1 MKMTA
6 AELKDKFF
14 KRFPPVKIALMCV
27 GIFFMGFFLSF
38 LIEVDMGTDPFSFM
52 NLMIANK
59 IGMDFGTEEMIF
71 NFLIFIPLFIWGR
84 RLIGP
89 GTVVNMIC
97 IGYIADFFRYVWRLT
112 LPREWFEVFP
122 ARAVVFAI
130 TIVGF
135 VIAAAIYMNADAG
148 VSPYDGLAKV
158 IADALPKIPYFITR
172 IVYDG
177 TAVVIGCLLGGKLNP
192 GLVSMVVLL
201 GPAVSLVG
209 KVFAKNS
216 AKGKKNEAG

>member
-1 MKMTA
+1 MKSERLT
-6 AELKDKFF
+6 DKFCE
-14 KRFPPVKIALMCV
+14 RFSPLKIAIMCV

-52 NLMIANK
+52 NLMIARK
-59 IGMDFGTEEMIF
+59 IGIDFGTEEMVF
-71 NFLIFIPLFIWGR
+71 NFLIFIPLLIWGR

-89 GTVVNMIC
+89 GTIMNMIC
-97 IGYIADFFRYVWRLT
+97 IGYIADFFRFVWSKCI
-112 LPREWFEVFP
+112 PREYFEVFP
-122 ARAVVFAI
+122 MRAVIFAV

-148 VSPYDGLAKV
+148 MSPYDGLAK
-158 IADALPKIPYFITR
+158 IISDAIPKVPFFITR

-209 KVFAKNS
+209 KMFNKIAS
-216 AKGKKNEAG
+216 AKGKKNEA